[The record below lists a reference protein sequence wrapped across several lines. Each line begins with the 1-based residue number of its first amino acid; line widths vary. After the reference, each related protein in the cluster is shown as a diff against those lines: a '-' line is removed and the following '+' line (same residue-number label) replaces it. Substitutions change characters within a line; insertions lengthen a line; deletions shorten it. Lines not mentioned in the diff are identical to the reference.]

1 MDIPGIP
8 GKRKSGAELNCRLIC
23 KQHVGSSSLPVGSKF
38 EYELVRADA
47 SPPLRIT
54 KSSTNFSKNNVYSGL
69 MLGLKNALQI
79 RL

>member
-1 MDIPGIP
+1 MTD
-8 GKRKSGAELNCRLIC
+8 KRLR
-23 KQHVGSSSLPVGSKF
+23 SSRDSNSPSLHEIQGDS
-38 EYELVRADA
+38 